1 MAGTLSAQNLDR
13 RVSSEAE
20 ELILV
25 DREDR
30 VTGFLS
36 KADCHD
42 GDGVLHR
49 AFSVFLFDTEGRLL
63 IQQRAAG
70 KRLWPGYWSNSC
82 CSHPRRGEALDVAAA
97 RRLNDELNVR
107 AELEFVYRFIYRARY
122 GVQGSEHELCHV
134 FLGRLSDEPR
144 PNLSEIATLRRV
156 RSAELDEELN
166 TAPET
171 FTPWFR
177 LEWQTLKERHATPL
191 SAYAAGTRFKRRE
204 RRSGSTRYR
213 DR

>member
-1 MAGTLSAQNLDR
+1 MAGTLSGQNPDR

-122 GVQGSEHELCHV
+122 GAQGSEHELCHV
-134 FLGRLSDEPR
+134 FLGRLSAEPHAPDLLYAGDR
-144 PNLSEIATLRRV
+144 P
-156 RSAELDEELN
+156 AELDEQLN
-166 TAPET
+166 AAPET

-191 SAYAAGTRFKRRE
+191 SAYAAGTRCRKRE